1 MDFSLSE
8 EQQLIKDSVDRFVRE
23 EYELESRRKYMATDD
38 GFSRENWAK
47 MAELGWMGVSLPEEF
62 GGFDGGPVETM
73 IIMESFGTGLVVEPF
88 FPTVVLGGNFLTKGA
103 SDEMKTELLPKLAE
117 GEMMMA
123 FAYAESQSR
132 YNLGDVETT
141 AAKDG
146 EGYVLNGHKAVVIN
160 AASADKIVVTAR
172 TGGSSRDQDGITVF
186 LVDGDA
192 AGLSRRDY
200 PTVDGLQASELTFE
214 NVKVGAEAVLG
225 DVDGGLP
232 LVEEVADHGIAALCA
247 EAVGCMSILLDTTN
261 EYLKTRTQFGVPI
274 GKFQVLQ
281 HRAVDMFMEVEQS
294 RSMAYFATLKLD
306 EDASE
311 RAKAASAAKVQI
323 GKGGRYVGQQAVQLH
338 GGMGMTDEL
347 NVGHYFKR
355 LTMIEA
361 MFGDQDHHLKK
372 YASL

>member
-23 EYELESRRKYMATDD
+23 EYELDSRRKYMAAEG

-47 MAELGWMGVSLPEEF
+47 MAELGWLGVSLPEEF

-73 IIMESFGTGLVVEPF
+73 IIMESFGNGLVVEPF
-88 FPTVVLGGNFLTKGA
+88 FPTVVLGANFLKMGA
-103 SDEMKTELLPKLAE
+103 SKDVKTALLPKLAE
-117 GEMMMA
+117 GELMMA
-123 FAYAESQSR
+123 FAYAERQSR

-141 AAKDG
+141 ATKDG
-146 EGYVLNGHKAVVIN
+146 DGYVLNGAKAVVLN
-160 AASADKIVVTAR
+160 ASTADKIVVTAR
-172 TGGSSRDQDGITVF
+172 TGGSSRDANGVTCF

-200 PTVDGLQASELTFE
+200 PTVDGLQASELTLE
-214 NVKVGAEAVLG
+214 NVTVGADAVLG
-225 DVDGGLP
+225 EVDNGLS
-232 LVEEVADHGIAALCA
+232 LAETVADHGIAALCA
-247 EAVGCMSILLDTTN
+247 EAVGCMSVLLDVTN
-261 EYLKTRTQFGVPI
+261 EYLKTRKQFGVPI

-294 RSMAYFATLKLD
+294 RSMAYFATLKLE

-347 NVGHYFKR
+347 NVGHFFKR

-372 YASL
+372 YASF